1 MSTIGTTLKEPRVFA
16 HDAISLDD
24 LTYPPTPAV
33 TFTVVEAGT
42 DYIAATVYDTMSQ
55 DGGREANINVVAIGV
70 GGSVT
75 AVDLA
80 GGDGGY
86 NYAVGDL
93 ITLTGQGSNNN
104 CIVEV
109 ATINS
114 TTGTWAFGDPIT
126 PMPRSF
132 NTVPYWD
139 EKTAYTYT
147 STISATPKQTPGPGA
162 ALYIGA
168 DMDIT
173 VINEACTEVKYTG
186 VASGSFLPVS
196 VLSVISKST
205 GAVGDDVLVLF

>member
-16 HDAISLDD
+16 HDAIALND

-42 DYIAATVYDTMSQ
+42 DYTAATVYDTMSQ

-70 GGSVT
+70 GGTVT
-75 AVDLA
+75 SVDLA

-109 ATINS
+109 DSGGNSIFGNDCINRP
-114 TTGTWAFGDPIT
+114 TPPTGNGDGEEIPGYDVFLLVIMITAITAFIFRKRRKKFT
-126 PMPRSF
+126 F
-132 NTVPYWD
+132 
-139 EKTAYTYT
+139 
-147 STISATPKQTPGPGA
+147 
-162 ALYIGA
+162 
-168 DMDIT
+168 
-173 VINEACTEVKYTG
+173 
-186 VASGSFLPVS
+186 
-196 VLSVISKST
+196 
-205 GAVGDDVLVLF
+205 

>member
-16 HDAISLDD
+16 HDAIALND

-42 DYIAATVYDTMSQ
+42 DYTAATVYDTMSQ
-55 DGGREANINVVAIGV
+55 DGGREANINVVAVGV
-70 GGSVT
+70 GGTVT
-75 AVDLA
+75 SVDLA

-109 ATINS
+109 ATVNAA
-114 TTGTWAFGDPIT
+114 TGTWSLGNPIT

-139 EKTAYTYT
+139 EKTAYTYST
-147 STISATPKQTPGPGA
+147 SLPSGPFQTPGPGA
-162 ALYIGA
+162 TLYIGA

-173 VINEACTEVKYTG
+173 VINEACTEVEYPG

-196 VLSVISKST
+196 VLSIVAKST
-205 GAVGDDVLVLF
+205 AGLDDVLVLF